1 VDKLEP
7 MTKVLRIF
15 AAGLLLLVAQRVS
28 AQAAFTFSEEA
39 QRPER
44 YETGGATPLPAGC
57 QAKLDKNADMIGL
70 GLNTDWIGGA
80 QISVPKYVDA
90 VDCLVTA
97 VREERVPGCVLFVNR
112 IWGDVFPLPIGNL
125 MTDPTRV
132 RVVYSTAYETGE
144 LTGAL
149 TAVPLTLRA
158 IERGDLR
165 LDQTL
170 GELLP
175 EVAGGGKEGITI
187 EELLRG
193 TAGLPCH
200 VVPPYRLKSREAAMR
215 FLNELPRVSQ
225 SSDAN
230 VPVSRYSHLLL
241 GLILENIYATTFQEL
256 AEQEIFGPF
265 GMVNTTFRPPVHWR
279 QTTAPGPYLR
289 WLGRMAWAEPTDELT
304 MALGRSAASGGLITT
319 ADDLGLFARSIF
331 PGMSLDGAYL
341 TTQTLELVM
350 TPAKE
355 NKDCGVGY
363 RLNGFGPGS
372 IGFDAREGCSLW
384 IQPST
389 FTYLVFLS
397 NRNHPIERADA
408 VADVRNEVFPMI
420 LGALEPL
427 PAGVGLTPGTGSG
440 VEYEPPPAPP

>member
-1 VDKLEP
+1 MNKLAP

-15 AAGLLLLVAQRVS
+15 AAGFLLFAAQCVVAQP
-28 AQAAFTFSEEA
+28 AFIFSEEA
-39 QRPER
+39 PKKEK
-44 YETGGATPLPAGC
+44 YETGGSVPLAEPC
-57 QAKLDKNADMIGL
+57 QAKLDKNADLIGL

-97 VREERVPGCVLFVNR
+97 VREDRVPGCVLFVNR

-132 RVVYSTAYETGE
+132 RTVYSTAYETGE

-149 TAVPLTLRA
+149 TAVPLALKA
-158 IERGDLR
+158 LERGDLR
-165 LDQTL
+165 LNQTL

-175 EVAGGGKEGITI
+175 EVAGGGKESITV

-200 VVPPYRLKSREAAMR
+200 IVPQHRLKSREAALR
-215 FLNELPRVSQ
+215 FLNELPRVTP
-225 SSDAN
+225 SSDEA
-230 VPVSRYSHLLL
+230 VPVSRYSHMLL

-331 PGMSLDGAYL
+331 PGMSLDGSYL
-341 TTQTLELVM
+341 TTETLALVM
-350 TPAKE
+350 TPAK
-355 NKDCGVGY
+355 NCDDCGVGY

-384 IQPST
+384 IQPSSYT
-389 FTYLVFLS
+389 FLVFLS
-397 NRNHPIERADA
+397 NRNHPVERGDS
-408 VADVRNEVFPMI
+408 VADVRKEVFPMI
-420 LGALEPL
+420 LGALQPL

>member
-1 VDKLEP
+1 
-7 MTKVLRIF
+7 MTKFMRIF
-15 AAGLLLLVAQRVS
+15 AAGLLLFAVPHVS
-28 AQAAFTFSEEA
+28 AQPAFTFSEESPKPA
-39 QRPER
+39 R
-44 YETGGATPLPAGC
+44 YETGGGTPLPPGC
-57 QAKLDKNADMIGL
+57 QAKLDKNADLVGL

-80 QISVPKYVDA
+80 QICVTKYVNI
-90 VDCLVTA
+90 VDRLVAA
-97 VREERVPGCVLFVNR
+97 VREDRVPGCVFYVNR
-112 IWGDVFPLPIGNL
+112 VWGEVFPLPIGNL
-125 MTDPTRV
+125 MTEPTRV

-149 TAVPLTLRA
+149 TAVPLALKA

-175 EVAGGGKEGITI
+175 EVAGGGKESITV
-187 EELLRG
+187 EDLLRG
-193 TAGLPCH
+193 TAGLPCNI
-200 VVPPYRLKSREAAMR
+200 VPPYRLKSREAALR
-215 FLNELPRVSQ
+215 FLNELPRVAP
-225 SSDAN
+225 SSDDH

-256 AEQEIFGPF
+256 AEQEIIGPF
-265 GMVNTTFRPPVHWR
+265 GMVNTTFRPPAHWR

-319 ADDLGLFARSIF
+319 ADDLGLFARNLF
-331 PGMSLDGAYL
+331 PGMSPDGAYL
-341 TTQTLELVM
+341 TTQTLALVR
-350 TPAKE
+350 TPGRNAK
-355 NKDCGVGY
+355 NCGVGY

-372 IGFDAREGCSLW
+372 VGFDAREGCSLW
-384 IQPST
+384 IQPDNFT
-389 FTYLVFLS
+389 FLVFLS
-397 NRNHPIERADA
+397 NRNHPIERTDA

-420 LGALEPL
+420 LEALEPI